1 MTTSHSLS
9 GSRPVRRRRKTVVD
23 PGSDTDAAPGSA
35 LPRLREVAEA
45 AGVSTASVSRALNS
59 PDSVSEALRARVD
72 EAAARLG
79 YVADGAGRTLAS
91 RRSGLIGV
99 LVAALDEPE
108 RSPLLAGLE
117 RRFAEAGYFL
127 LVCAATPAAAA
138 HQGRAIIAKGVEGL
152 VLAGLAPSP
161 ELLALTASRRI
172 PCVAAG
178 AAGTERMLGVG
189 LDLACAGETVARYLF
204 DLGHRRFALLVPD
217 VDARATVG
225 ARTTALRNALHA
237 LPACTT
243 LEWGVPQGDA
253 YFAGRVATGAGLDR
267 MVPTAIICPDDRLA
281 VGSLHACQAAG
292 IPVPAGIS
300 IVGFGDSAGAR
311 QSQPPLTTLRDPLAE
326 IGWAAAD
333 ILLSRLAGA
342 DGGRPAIGLKLIV
355 RGTSGPSPRQG

>member
-1 MTTSHSLS
+1 MTSSNDLS
-9 GSRPVRRRRKTVVD
+9 DLTPTRRRRKTVVER
-23 PGSDTDAAPGSA
+23 GIDAGPALGAA

-45 AGVSTASVSRALNS
+45 AGVSTASVSRALNT
-59 PDSVSEALRARVD
+59 PDSVSEALRFRVD

-99 LVAALDEPE
+99 LLASLDEPD

-117 RRFAEAGYFL
+117 RRLREAGYFL
-127 LVCAATPAAAA
+127 IICAASPATAEI
-138 HQGRAIIAKGVEGL
+138 QGRAIIAKGVEGL
-152 VLAGLAPSP
+152 VLAGLAPPP
-161 ELLALTASRRI
+161 ELLDLAASRRI
-172 PCVAAG
+172 PCVVAA
-178 AAGTERMLGVG
+178 AALTGKTLGVG

-217 VDARATVG
+217 VDARAPVG
-225 ARTTALRNALHA
+225 ARTSALRTALHA

-243 LEWGVPQGDA
+243 LEWAVTGGDA
-253 YFAGRVATGAGLDR
+253 YLSARAATGVGLDGA
-267 MVPTAIICPDDRLA
+267 VPTAIVCPDDRLA

-292 IPVPAGIS
+292 IHIPEDLS

-311 QSQPPLTTLRDPLAE
+311 QSRPRLTTLRDPLAE

-333 ILLSRLAGA
+333 NLLDHFAGA
-342 DGGRPAIGLKLIV
+342 VGLRPTIGLKLIV
-355 RGTSGPSPRQG
+355 RGTSGPAPR